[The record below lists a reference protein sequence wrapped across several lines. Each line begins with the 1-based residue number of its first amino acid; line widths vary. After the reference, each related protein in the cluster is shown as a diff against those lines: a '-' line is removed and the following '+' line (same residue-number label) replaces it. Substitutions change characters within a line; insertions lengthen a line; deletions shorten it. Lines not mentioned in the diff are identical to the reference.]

1 VANGDLLTVCNME
14 EEMITI
20 CHYLVGSIMPVIKLI
35 PKRCDLLLSGSS
47 DVGMRFVE
55 LMERRLEGTIRELGL
70 EADEVIAQL
79 DKVRGKH
86 PGQPFLI
93 NWVLDES
100 YFYRQG
106 IIALVRGLGH
116 S

>member
-1 VANGDLLTVCNME
+1 
-14 EEMITI
+14 MITI
-20 CHYLVGSIMPVIKLI
+20 SHYSVGSVMPVIKLV

-55 LMERRLEGTIRELGL
+55 LMERRLEGTIRELGV

-79 DKVRGKH
+79 DKVRGKNI
-86 PGQPFLI
+86 PFQLFHT
-93 NWVLDES
+93 NWFLDES

-106 IIALVRGLGH
+106 IITLAKGMGH